1 MLYRFNLHYV
11 FINKLERMPKI
22 FDKTL
27 EKLDYRDDRQRRFG
41 IGRIYSL
48 GEVDFIQGML
58 DFGNCKNSVGLKPN
72 AELRK
77 DAKAPSY
84 NIGTDLGI
92 S

>member
-1 MLYRFNLHYV
+1 MILCFSL
-11 FINKLERMPKI
+11 KDSTGRMYK
-22 FDKTL
+22 F
-27 EKLDYRDDRQRRFG
+27 RGSGFH
-41 IGRIYSL
+41 
-48 GEVDFIQGML
+48 DFIQGML
-58 DFGNCKNSVGLKPN
+58 DFGNPKNSVGLKPN

>member
-1 MLYRFNLHYV
+1 M
-11 FINKLERMPKI
+11 
-22 FDKTL
+22 
-27 EKLDYRDDRQRRFG
+27 
-41 IGRIYSL
+41 YSL

-58 DFGNCKNSVGLKPN
+58 DFGNPKNSVGPN

-84 NIGTDLGI
+84 NIGTELGI

>member
-1 MLYRFNLHYV
+1 M
-11 FINKLERMPKI
+11 
-22 FDKTL
+22 
-27 EKLDYRDDRQRRFG
+27 
-41 IGRIYSL
+41 YSL

-58 DFGNCKNSVGLKPN
+58 DFVNPKNSVGLKPN

-77 DAKAPSY
+77 DAKTPSY

>member
-1 MLYRFNLHYV
+1 MYQ
-11 FINKLERMPKI
+11 
-22 FDKTL
+22 DKTFTKNVSVFL
-27 EKLDYRDDRQRRFG
+27 MG
-41 IGRIYSL
+41 VCTSL

-58 DFGNCKNSVGLKPN
+58 DFGNPKNSVGLKPN

-84 NIGTDLGI
+84 NIVTDLGL